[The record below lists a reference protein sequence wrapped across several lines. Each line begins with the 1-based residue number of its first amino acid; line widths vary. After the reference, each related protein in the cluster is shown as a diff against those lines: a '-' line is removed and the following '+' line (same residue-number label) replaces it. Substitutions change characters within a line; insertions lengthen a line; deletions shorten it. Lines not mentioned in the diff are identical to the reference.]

1 LKLRKFLKS
10 KIHGLKV
17 TKTILDYE
25 GSIGLPPQ
33 IMEEGDI
40 KPYEFVMIIN
50 KNNGNRFETYAI
62 PSKENEVI
70 LYGGAARLSHVG
82 DEIFVFSFIFT
93 DEEVKPKII
102 YVDKENKILKIK

>member
-17 TKTILDYE
+17 TKTMLDYE
-25 GSIGLPPQ
+25 GSIGLPSE
-33 IMEEGDI
+33 IMEKGDI
-40 KPYEFVMIIN
+40 KPYEFVMVIN

-62 PSKENEVI
+62 PSEEGEVI
-70 LYGGAARLSHVG
+70 LYGGAARLAFLG
-82 DEIFVFSFIFT
+82 DELFVFSFIFS
-93 DEEVKPKII
+93 DEEIKPKII

>member
-1 LKLRKFLKS
+1 LRLRKFLKS
-10 KIHGLKV
+10 KIHGLRV

-25 GSIGLPPQ
+25 GSIGLPNE
-33 IMEEGDI
+33 IMEEADI

-62 PSKENEVI
+62 PSEEGEVI
-70 LYGGAARLSHVG
+70 LYGGAARLAHIK
-82 DEIFVFSFIFT
+82 DEIFVFSYIFT
-93 DEEVKPKII
+93 DEEIKPKII